1 MPANTQYNN
10 NLPSQL
16 YINGKWC
23 DASDGK
29 RFAVNNPFDESVI
42 AQVSS
47 ATVADAQ
54 LALAAA
60 SAAQKEWAKRTPR
73 DRATILSNI
82 FNEFHN
88 RIEDFIHVI
97 TLENG
102 KARGDSVGEANY
114 AAEFFRW
121 YAEEAVRPEGFYGL
135 APASGARTLVH
146 ERPAGI
152 ALLITPWNYPAAMGT
167 RKIAPALAAGCGVI
181 LKPASETPLTSLLLM
196 EVLQAA
202 GVPDGLVNVLPTRNT
217 GPVVD
222 TLLDDPRVRVVS
234 FTGSTEVGRHLL
246 TGCARQILTP
256 AMELGGNAPFIVC
269 KDAVID
275 DAVDG
280 LMMAKMRNLG
290 EACTA
295 ANRIYLHESIADS
308 FTEKYVAKMAALTI
322 GNGLQD
328 GIDVGPLVNSATRNK
343 VDELVQD
350 AIKQGATC
358 LLGGVVPDGPGFC
371 YPPTVLTNVPSTAKC
386 CNDEI
391 FGPVAAIQTF
401 TDEDE
406 IITRANDT
414 EYGLVAYLYCAE
426 LGRGLALS
434 EQLEYGMVGLN
445 RGLVSDP
452 AAPFG
457 GVKQSGIGR
466 EGGREGIREF
476 VETQYISTVI

>member
-1 MPANTQYNN
+1 MLNE
-10 NLPSQL
+10 LPSQL
-16 YINGKWC
+16 YINGEWC
-23 DASDGK
+23 DASDGA
-29 RFAVNNPFDESVI
+29 RFDVLNPFDESVI

-54 LALAAA
+54 AALATAE
-60 SAAQKEWAKRTPR
+60 SAQKAWAQRTPR
-73 DRATILSNI
+73 DRATVLMKV
-82 FNEFHN
+82 FEEFQ
-88 RIEDFIHVI
+88 RRVEDFTRLI

-102 KARGDSVGEANY
+102 KAYGDAIGEANY

-121 YAEEAVRPEGFYGL
+121 YAEEAVRPEGHYGH

-167 RKIAPALAAGCGVI
+167 RKIAPALAAGCAVI

-196 EVLQAA
+196 EVLKIA
-202 GVPDGLVNVLPTRNT
+202 GVPDGLVNVIPTRQT

-222 TLLDDPRVRVVS
+222 ALLDDPRIRVVS
-234 FTGSTEVGRHLL
+234 FTGSTEVGRQLL
-246 TGCARQILTP
+246 TGCARNILNP

-269 KDAVID
+269 EDSDLDA
-275 DAVDG
+275 AADG

-295 ANRIYLHESIADS
+295 ANRIYLHDSIAAE
-308 FTEKYVAKMAALTI
+308 FTEKYVAKMAALTV
-322 GNGLQD
+322 GNGLEER
-328 GIDVGPLVNSATRNK
+328 IDVGPLVNRATRDK
-343 VDELVQD
+343 VHELVQD
-350 AIKQGATC
+350 AVAQGAKC
-358 LLGGVVPDGPGFC
+358 LLGGTMPDGPGFC
-371 YPPTVLTNVPSTAKC
+371 YPPTVLTDVPAQAKC
-386 CNDEI
+386 CHDEI

-401 TDEDE
+401 TDEAEVID
-406 IITRANDT
+406 RANTT
-414 EYGLVAYLYCAE
+414 EYGLVAYLYCGE
-426 LGRGLALS
+426 LGRGLKLS
-434 EQLEYGMVGLN
+434 EQLEFGMVGLN